1 MMAKL
6 PGPLE
11 IYPLLPGTNCKDC
24 GEANCMAFA
33 TKMAEHTGRTIDDC
47 IDVLFSDIDF
57 DSLEIWAKALE
68 VDVEYPTD
76 DMWPDW
82 EAELSVKTGEALLR
96 AVRFNIHTDICPTC
110 KDKQQRNEFRR
121 ALEHIEEYW
130 NRDENQGAMSDAL
143 WHIIETV
150 EAALSK
156 NQPAQEKVE
165 K

>member
-1 MMAKL
+1 
-6 PGPLE
+6 
-11 IYPLLPGTNCKDC
+11 
-24 GEANCMAFA
+24 
-33 TKMAEHTGRTIDDC
+33 MAEHTGRTIDDC

-110 KDKQQRNEFRR
+110 KDKQQRDELR
-121 ALEHIEEYW
+121 EVCKEMIED
-130 NRDENQGAMSDAL
+130 RDL
-143 WHIIETV
+143 V
-150 EAALSK
+150 EQDEGFFACQCMAEADDIVKPYLPCSYCKAKQALSI